1 MSIELH
7 CPKCMKLIRAPD
19 NAGGRHGKC
28 PYCEAMV
35 YIPTPATE
43 VEDIPLAPVDEEDER
58 HEEELRRETARYQAS
73 LDRERDAPRGGAEGA
88 AGRAA
93 ATAPRPQEVP
103 GEVVDIA
110 GNVEQFVLAMGSS
123 KLDDADRVVGRLKRA
138 GSRAKDYVEG
148 LLLDPTPPPM
158 GNLPKPLIQ
167 GFLKTLLQR
176 LG

>member
-7 CPKCMKLIRAPD
+7 CPKCTKLIRAPE

-35 YIPTPATE
+35 YVPTAASE
-43 VEDIPLAPVDEEDER
+43 MDEIPLAPIDEESER
-58 HEEELRRETARYQAS
+58 REEELRREAARYAAS
-73 LDRERDAPRGGAEGA
+73 LDREKDGPRGGVEP

-93 ATAPRPQEVP
+93 ARPQEVP
-103 GEVVDIA
+103 GEVVDNP
-110 GNVEQFVLAMGSS
+110 GGVEQFVVAMGNS
-123 KLDDADRVVGRLKRA
+123 KLDDADRVVVKLKRA
-138 GSRAKDYVEG
+138 GPRAKDYIEG

-158 GNLPKPLIQ
+158 GKLPKPLIH